1 MPRRINVE
9 LKPLEER
16 KAQEE
21 HAERL
26 RNWYADK

>member
-16 KAQEE
+16 KAREKQRRRTSSEVE
-21 HAERL
+21 I
-26 RNWYADK
+26 